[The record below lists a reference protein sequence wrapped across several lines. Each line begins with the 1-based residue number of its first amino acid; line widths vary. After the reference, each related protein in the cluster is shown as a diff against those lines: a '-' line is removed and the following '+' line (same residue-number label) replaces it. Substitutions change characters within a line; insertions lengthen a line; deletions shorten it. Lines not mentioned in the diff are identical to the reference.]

1 MRAVVS
7 REEDRTRAIVV
18 SFLFH
23 ATLLAIMIFWRFSAS
38 EIPVETPAIIVPLEM
53 SEWGGG
59 GDNAAAGEPDK
70 GMHSDYTPPGE
81 DHTAAPSPAATPT
94 PAPKAEAPKVTPPPN
109 TPTTTD
115 PNVAALHQKQVE
127 EQRQREEMSRQE
139 AARQAEAERQRV
151 AAEQAR
157 QAEEARRNKVKNDAG
172 SAFGKKNSNGQG
184 AGNGGSPGN
193 GGIPGGTGNNP
204 NGKSAGD
211 GGGSGGGSGTGTGVS
226 IGGGLSGRKV
236 IGRPKMVDDTQKTGK
251 IVVEVCV
258 DGSGSVISATYTLS
272 GSTTN
277 DSELRTKA
285 ISWAKQHKFAPSTSA
300 KECGTIAFNF
310 QVK

>member
-1 MRAVVS
+1 MSVVIS
-7 REEDRTRAIVV
+7 REEDRTRAVVV

-23 ATLLAIMIFWRFSAS
+23 AVLIAIIILWRFSAS
-38 EIPVETPAIIVPLEM
+38 ETPEEAPMIVVPLEM

-70 GMHSDYTPPGE
+70 GMNSDYTPPGE
-81 DHTAAPSPAATPT
+81 DMTATPSPAATPT
-94 PAPKAEAPKVTPPPN
+94 PAPKAEAPKATSTPS
-109 TPTTTD
+109 PTTTD
-115 PNVAALHQKQVE
+115 PNVAALRQKQAE
-127 EQRQREEMSRQE
+127 EQRQRDEQARQE
-139 AARQAEAERQRV
+139 AARQAEAERQRI

-184 AGNGGSPGN
+184 AGGGGNPGN
-193 GGIPGGTGNNP
+193 GGAPDGTGNNP
-204 NGKSAGD
+204 FGKSAGD

-226 IGGGLSGRKV
+226 IGGGLSGRKLV
-236 IGRPKMVDDTQKTGK
+236 GRPKMVDNTQKTGK
-251 IVVEVCV
+251 VVVQVCV
-258 DGSGSVISATYTLS
+258 DGSGNVISADYTLT

-277 DSELRTKA
+277 DSELRAKA
-285 ISWAKQHKFAPSTSA
+285 ISWAKQHKFAASNNA